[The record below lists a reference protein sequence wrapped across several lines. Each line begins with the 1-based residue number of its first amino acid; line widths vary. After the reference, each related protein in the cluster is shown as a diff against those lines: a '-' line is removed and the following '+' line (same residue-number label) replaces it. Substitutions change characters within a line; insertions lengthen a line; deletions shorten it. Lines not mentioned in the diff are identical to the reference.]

1 MVLQFNEF
9 LHSKGPSAHTTLTK
23 IYKDNLDDNFIF
35 SRLVKLG
42 TIETINIWENPE
54 KYIFFSI
61 NRKPYFLTQ
70 GYNVRRL
77 GAQYGQEQ

>member
-1 MVLQFNEF
+1 MVLQFDEF
-9 LHSKGPSAHTTLTK
+9 LHRKGSSAHTTLTK
-23 IYKDNLDDNFIF
+23 FYKDNLYDNFIF
-35 SRLVKLG
+35 SRLVELG

-61 NRKPYFLTQ
+61 NCKPYFLTQ

>member
-9 LHSKGPSAHTTLTK
+9 SHRKGPSAHATLTE
-23 IYKDNLDDNFIF
+23 IHKDNLDDDFIF

-42 TIETINIWENPE
+42 AIEPINIWKYSEE
-54 KYIFFSI
+54 YIFFSI
-61 NRKPYFLTQ
+61 NCKPYFLTQ

-77 GAQYGQEQ
+77 GAQYA

>member
-1 MVLQFNEF
+1 MVLQFDEF
-9 LHSKGPSAHTTLTK
+9 LHSMGSSAHTTLTVF
-23 IYKDNLDDNFIF
+23 YKDNLNDNFIF

-42 TIETINIWENPE
+42 TIETINFWENPE

-61 NRKPYFLTQ
+61 NCKPYFLTQ

-77 GAQYGQEQ
+77 RSQYG

>member
-1 MVLQFNEF
+1 MVLQFDEF
-9 LHSKGPSAHTTLTK
+9 LYSKGSSAHTTLTEF
-23 IYKDNLDDNFIF
+23 YKDNLYDNFIF

-61 NRKPYFLTQ
+61 NCKPYFLTQ